1 MTGLSITQTD
11 LISKP
16 YTVRQ
21 SEATSPSILLRQ
33 IWHLLP
39 KAIRA
44 AQKEDPRQRDRQ
56 TASIITQTTDRADQ
70 QVSQKYPVT

>member
-1 MTGLSITQTD
+1 MTGLSITQID

-21 SEATSPSILLRQ
+21 SEATSLSILLRQ

-39 KAIRA
+39 KAIRFVPKHKKKTHSRETDR
-44 AQKEDPRQRDRQ
+44 QHQLLPRQLTGQINRC
-56 TASIITQTTDRADQ
+56 
-70 QVSQKYPVT
+70 P